1 MDEYIIEKVTKH
13 LFGTWRLQRD
23 WASPLNIVRGEGAYL
38 IDSEGRRYLDFSS
51 QLVCVNLG
59 YGNKRIIGAVR
70 QQLEELAYLGPGYA
84 TEIRAEAVK
93 ELAEILPNNLSKFVF
108 SSSGS
113 EANEDALKIAKAY
126 KFPSYKVLARY
137 WSYHGNTAGAMS
149 LTGDPRRCVVEFHTR
164 IDGVVRIPDPYCYR
178 CPFGFSD
185 RESCGYAC
193 IEYVE
198 YVLSN
203 EGNVA
208 AIFLETITGTNGV
221 IIPPDDYYSRLR
233 RLADDYGVLLI
244 FDEVMSGWG
253 RTGHWFAFERWGVAP
268 DIMTTA
274 KGATSSYIPIGI
286 TAVDRGLAEYFDKRF
301 LPVGHTFAYH
311 PLALAAMK
319 AAIEEYREG
328 GYIDNARRV
337 GEYLGRRLREL
348 MDRHPSIGD
357 VRGVGLFWGVE
368 LVKNRKTKE
377 PFNTREDKIMGRP
390 LMTQKVARRMVE
402 YGVLLPMA
410 WISNFVIAPPL
421 IVNEEDIDLGIEAL
435 DKALK
440 IADEEVVS

>member
-23 WASPLNIVRGEGAYL
+23 WAKPLNIVRGEGAYL
-38 IDSEGRRYLDFSS
+38 IDSKGRRYLDFSS

-59 YGNKRIIGAVR
+59 YGNKRIIKEVKK
-70 QQLEELAYLGPGYA
+70 QLEELAYLGPGYA
-84 TEIRAEAVK
+84 TEIRAKAVK
-93 ELAEILPNNLSKFVF
+93 ELASVLPNKLGKFVF

-126 KFPSYKVLARY
+126 KFPSYKILARY

-149 LTGDPRRCVVEFHTR
+149 LTGDPRRSVVEGHTR
-164 IDGVVRIPDPYCYR
+164 IDGIVRIPDPYCYR
-178 CPFGFSD
+178 CPFGFSSQ
-185 RESCGYAC
+185 RECGDAC
-193 IEYVE
+193 IEYVD
-198 YVLSN
+198 YILSN

-221 IIPPDDYYSRLR
+221 ILPPKNYYRRMR
-233 RLADDYGVLLI
+233 RLADEYDVLLI

-253 RTGHWFAFERWGVAP
+253 RTGSWFAFEHWDVVP

-274 KGATSSYIPIGI
+274 KGATSSYVPIGI
-286 TAVDRGLAEYFDKRF
+286 TAVDVDVAEYFSERF

-311 PLALAAMK
+311 PLAMAAMK

-328 GYIDNARRV
+328 GYIEHARKV
-337 GEYLGRRLREL
+337 GEYLGRRLVEL
-348 MDRHPSIGD
+348 MDKHPSIGD
-357 VRGVGLFWGVE
+357 VRGIGLFWGVE
-368 LVKNRKTKE
+368 LVRDRGTKE
-377 PFNTREDKIMGRP
+377 PFNTREDKVMGRR
-390 LMTQKVARRMVE
+390 LMTQKVARKMVE

-421 IVNEEDIDLGIEAL
+421 VVNEEDIDLGVDAL